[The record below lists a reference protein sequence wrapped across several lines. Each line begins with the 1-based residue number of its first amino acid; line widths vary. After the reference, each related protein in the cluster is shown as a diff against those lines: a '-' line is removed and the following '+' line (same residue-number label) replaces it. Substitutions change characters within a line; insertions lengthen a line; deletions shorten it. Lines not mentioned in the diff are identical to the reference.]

1 MTDTTVKRRATS
13 NLAQKIEA
21 RVRTDEIARETITEE
36 CRRRDAK
43 TARLRAARIQAQQQE
58 RQL

>member
-21 RVRTDEIARETITEE
+21 RARTDKIARETIAEE
-36 CRRRDAK
+36 SRRRNAK
-43 TARLRAARIQAQQQE
+43 TERLRVARIQAQEQE

>member
-1 MTDTTVKRRATS
+1 VKRRATL

-36 CRRRDAK
+36 CKRRDDK
-43 TARLRAARIQAQQQE
+43 TERLQAARIQAQEQE